1 MAVFRK
7 IDDLITEGYCDSRR
21 AAVCATIVSLPN
33 WKSKLGIALLCV
45 KDNFLSFYEVD
56 LRNNIGDRVGYV
68 ELAKVE
74 NFILKAN
81 FLIQRLSFEY
91 EGEYY
96 EFTNFGN
103 HKILKQ
109 VFAQECKK

>member
-7 IDDLITEGYCDSRR
+7 IDDLITEGYCDNRR
-21 AAVCATIVSLPN
+21 AAVCASVVSLPN
-33 WKSKLGIALLCV
+33 WKSKLGVALLCV
-45 KDNFLSFYEVD
+45 KDNYLSFYEVD
-56 LRNNIGDRVGYV
+56 LKNNIGDRVGFV

-81 FLIQRLSFEY
+81 VFVQLLCFEY

-109 VFAQECKK
+109 VFAEECDK

>member
-45 KDNFLSFYEVD
+45 KDNYLSF
-56 LRNNIGDRVGYV
+56 
-68 ELAKVE
+68 
-74 NFILKAN
+74 
-81 FLIQRLSFEY
+81 
-91 EGEYY
+91 
-96 EFTNFGN
+96 
-103 HKILKQ
+103 
-109 VFAQECKK
+109 